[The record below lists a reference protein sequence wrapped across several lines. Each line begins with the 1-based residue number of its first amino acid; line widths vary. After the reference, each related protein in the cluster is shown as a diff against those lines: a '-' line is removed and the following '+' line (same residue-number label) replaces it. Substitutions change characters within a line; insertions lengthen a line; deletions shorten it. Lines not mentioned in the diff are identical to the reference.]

1 MISKEASL
9 ATRMGWV
16 ATDVENLIDAT
27 EQSLN
32 IYLNDN
38 DAKEALYDAMD
49 ALHNIRGVIDVV
61 GAAGAVMLVREINF
75 LVKAIHEDNVS
86 KPEQAK
92 EALANATVSLRDYLQ
107 HLQEGYADLPVV
119 ILPLLNDLRAAR
131 DADLLSDHLVFL
143 PEDSEIDRE
152 DMGVE
157 DFVPLADNALEQACV
172 KLRYHFQ
179 KSLVG
184 WYNDDA
190 TEQSLNTIQRV
201 SKNLIRIN
209 ERIRLRSLWWI
220 TMALAEALS
229 LKKLES
235 SVAVKLL
242 MGRLE
247 REIRK
252 FSELKEAEYAES
264 LPDELIKNLL
274 YYVGLAEKG
283 GETLD
288 AVKAAYQ
295 LDMHLPQGETL
306 EQLREYYQ
314 APSNQLWKAVSNSL
328 NKDVLAI
335 SHALET
341 LDVKDDE
348 AGIAIQQLAEQVN
361 KMSGTLSVIGLSNA
375 SDIFLDLSQQL
386 QGHVETPKNLLND
399 ERMQYAES
407 LLKLKEVLNEYAE
420 SGNDITEVVF
430 SAKGQFT
437 AEAVR
442 QTHIAMLDALRS
454 AQQHVAEFFAN
465 ESAFFQLDHATDE
478 LTKVHGA
485 VQLLGRKT
493 SKPLFEGTLKYVQQL
508 QENKYKPDDKEQALL
523 ADVLTVLEAVIVT
536 QQQRESD
543 HALLIRGYDDLR
555 QLQET
560 ADTLLLQPELVNAIQ
575 AELAQKKKK
584 MLKTSKMMAQKLQQ
598 IQQNQR

>member
-16 ATDVENLIDAT
+16 VTDVENLIDAT

-32 IYLNDN
+32 IYLEDN
-38 DAKEALYDAMD
+38 EAKEALQDAMD
-49 ALHNIRGVIDVV
+49 ALQRIRGVIDVV
-61 GAAGAVMLVREINF
+61 GAAGAVMLVREINL
-75 LVKAIHEDNVS
+75 LVKAIHENAVS

-92 EALANATVSLRDYLQ
+92 EALANATVSLRDYLK

-184 WYNDDA
+184 WYNDDNV
-190 TEQSLNTIQRV
+190 EQNLNTIQRV

-209 ERIRLRSLWWI
+209 EGIRLRSLWWI

-252 FSELKEAEYAES
+252 FSELKEVDYAES

-288 AVKAAYQ
+288 AVKTAYQ

-314 APSNQLWKAVSNSL
+314 APGHQLWKTVSDSL
-328 NKDVLAI
+328 NKDVMTI

-341 LDVKDDE
+341 LDVNDDE
-348 AGIAIQQLAEQVN
+348 ADVAIHQLADQVN

-375 SDIFLDLSQQL
+375 SDIFLELSQQL
-386 QGHVETPKNLLND
+386 QAHIETPESLSND
-399 ERMQYAES
+399 ERMNYAES
-407 LLKLKEVLNEYAE
+407 LLKLKEVLSEYAE
-420 SGNDITEVVF
+420 SGNDITDIVF

-442 QTHIAMLDALRS
+442 QTHVAMLEALRNTQKHIS
-454 AQQHVAEFFAN
+454 EFFAN
-465 ESAFFQLDHATDE
+465 ESAFFQLDHAINE
-478 LTKVHGA
+478 LNKVHGA

-493 SKPLFEGTLKYVQQL
+493 SKPLFEAALVYMQQL
-508 QENKYKPDDKEQALL
+508 QENKHKPDEKEQALL
-523 ADVLTVLEAVIVT
+523 ADVLTVLEAVVVT

-560 ADTLLLQPELVNAIQ
+560 SEKSLLQPELLNAIQ
-575 AELAQKKKK
+575 MELAQKKKK
-584 MLKTSKMMAQKLQQ
+584 VLKTSKMMAQKLQQ
-598 IQQNQR
+598 IQQNQL

>member
-16 ATDVENLIDAT
+16 ASDVERLIDTT

-32 IYLNDN
+32 LYLDDN
-38 DAKEALYDAMD
+38 EAKEALQDAMD
-49 ALHNIRGVIDVV
+49 ALQRIRGVIDVV
-61 GAAGAVMLVREINF
+61 GAAGAVMLVREINL
-75 LVKAIHEDNVS
+75 LVKAIHDEAVS

-157 DFVPLADNALEQACV
+157 DYVPLADNALEQACV

-184 WYNDDA
+184 WYNSKDV
-190 TEQSLNTIQRV
+190 EQSLTTLQRV

-209 ERIRLRSLWWI
+209 DRIRLRSLWWI
-220 TMALAEALS
+220 TMALSEALA
-229 LKKLES
+229 LKKLEA

-252 FSELKEAEYAES
+252 FSELKEVAYAES

-314 APSNQLWKAVSNSL
+314 APGHQLWKTVSVSL

-341 LDVKDDE
+341 LEVKDEKADV
-348 AGIAIQQLAEQVN
+348 AIHQLAEQVN

-375 SDIFLDLSQQL
+375 SDIFLELSQQL
-386 QGHVETPKNLLND
+386 QNHVEEPKHLLND

-420 SGNDITEVVF
+420 SGNDITDIVF

-442 QTHIAMLDALRS
+442 QTHVAMLEALRNT
-454 AQQHVAEFFAN
+454 QQHIAEFFSN
-465 ESAFFQLDHATDE
+465 ESAFFQLENAVNE
-478 LTKVHGA
+478 LNKVHGA

-493 SKPLFEGTLKYVQQL
+493 SKPLFEASLLYMRQL
-508 QENKYKPDDKEQALL
+508 QENKHKPNDKEQALL
-523 ADVLTVLEAVIVT
+523 ADVLTILEAVVVT

-543 HALLIRGYDDLR
+543 HALLIRGYDDLQ
-555 QLQET
+555 QLQE
-560 ADTLLLQPELVNAIQ
+560 ASEKVLLQPELLNAIQ
-575 AELAQKKKK
+575 MELAQKKKK
-584 MLKTSKMMAQKLQQ
+584 ILKTSKMMAQKLQQ
-598 IQQNQR
+598 IQQSQI